1 MFIKKIKKKEKFYV
15 IMLYDMEVYMTNR
28 IILNET
34 SYFGFGAREVLVS
47 EIKRRKFKRALVVTD
62 ETLLKVGVTNKVL
75 TLLDENEIP
84 YEIFSDIKPNPTITN
99 VKKGLKIAKK
109 YHCDYLIAVGGGSV
123 IDTAKAIG
131 IVVNNPEFKE
141 IKNLVGTADTKNPSL
156 PIIALPT
163 TAGTAA
169 EVTINYVIT
178 DEESVVKLVCVDP
191 NDIPVL
197 AIVDTELMAAMP
209 VSTAAAT
216 GLDALTHAME
226 CYITKGAWE
235 MSDMFA
241 LKAMNLIY
249 NNLESAVNKNQDAM
263 DKMALAQY
271 IAGMGFSNVGLG
283 IVHSMAHQLG
293 AVYDTPHGVANALL
307 LPYILEYNGEVCPDR
322 FRDMGEAF
330 GLDMSNLSDKEAV
343 EKVASAVRELAIRL
357 NIPQHI
363 RDVGGKEEDIPM
375 LAKKALED
383 PCTGGNP
390 RDMDLDEFEKLFK
403 KAF

>member
-1 MFIKKIKKKEKFYV
+1 
-15 IMLYDMEVYMTNR
+15 MTNR
-28 IILNET
+28 IVLNET
-34 SYFGFGAREVLVS
+34 SFFGWGARNVLID
-47 EIKRRKFKRALVVTD
+47 EIKKRSFKKALLVTD
-62 ETLLKVGVTNKVL
+62 QVLLSVGIAKKVID
-75 TLLDENEIP
+75 LLDKDDVEYIL
-84 YEIFSDIKPNPTITN
+84 FSDIKPNPTIAN
-99 VKKGLKIAKK
+99 VKKGLKVCKK
-109 YHCDYLIAVGGGSV
+109 YHCDYIIAVGGGSV

-131 IVVNNPEFKE
+131 IIYNNPEFKDV
-141 IKNLVGTADTKNPSL
+141 KSLVGVANTKNKSL

-178 DEESVVKLVCVDP
+178 DEEEMVKLVCVDP

-197 AIVDTELMAAMP
+197 SIIDSELMSGMP
-209 VSTAAAT
+209 ASLAAAT

-226 CYITKGAWE
+226 GYITKAHWD
-235 MSDMFA
+235 MTDMFH
-241 LKAMNLIY
+241 LKAMKLIY
-249 NNLESAVNKNQDAM
+249 ENLEKAVNKDQKAIEQM
-263 DKMALAQY
+263 SLAQY

-293 AVYDTPHGVANALL
+293 AIYDTPHGVANALL
-307 LPYILEYNGEVCPDR
+307 LPYVMEWNGRVCPDR

-330 GLDMSNLSDKEAV
+330 GLDMRGTSDEEAV
-343 EKVASAVRELAIRL
+343 NKVVETIRNLAIRL

-363 RDVGGKEEDIPM
+363 SEIGGKEKDIPL
-375 LAKKALED
+375 LAQKALND

-390 RDMDLDEFEKLFK
+390 RNVSLEDLKELFQ

>member
-1 MFIKKIKKKEKFYV
+1 MA
-15 IMLYDMEVYMTNR
+15 NR

-34 SYFGFGAREVLVS
+34 SYFGWGSREVLVD
-47 EIKRRKFKRALVVTD
+47 EIKKRNFKRALVVTD
-62 ETLLKVGVTNKVL
+62 ETLLKVGVANKVL
-75 TLLDENEIP
+75 SLLDEHSIS
-84 YEIFSDIKPNPTITN
+84 YEIFSEVKPNPTIAN
-99 VKKGLKIAKK
+99 VKKGLKVAKK

-131 IVVNNPEFKE
+131 IVVNNPEFKD
-141 IKNLVGTADTKNPSL
+141 IKSLVGTADTKNSSL

-178 DEESVVKLVCVDP
+178 DEEAVVKLVCVDP
-191 NDIPVL
+191 NDIPIL
-197 AIVDTELMAAMP
+197 SIIDTELMSAMP
-209 VSTAAAT
+209 ASTAAAT

-241 LKAMNLIY
+241 LKAMQLIY
-249 NNLESAVNKNQDAM
+249 ENLESAVGKNPEAM

-307 LPYILEYNGEVCPDR
+307 LPYVLEYNGEVCPDR
-322 FRDMGEAF
+322 FRDMGKAF
-330 GLDMSNLSDKEAV
+330 GLSMDNLSDKEAV
-343 EKVASAVRELAIRL
+343 KKVADAVRELAIRL

-363 RDVGGKEEDIPM
+363 KDIGGKEEDIPM
-375 LAKKALED
+375 LARKALED

-390 RDMDLDEFEKLFK
+390 REMDLLEFEKLFK

>member
-1 MFIKKIKKKEKFYV
+1 MAS
-15 IMLYDMEVYMTNR
+15 R

-34 SYFGFGAREVLVS
+34 SYFGWGSREVLID
-47 EIKRRKFKRALVVTD
+47 EIKKRKFKRALLVTD
-62 ETLLKVGVTNKVL
+62 ENLLKVGVTDKVIK
-75 TLLDENEIP
+75 LLEENNVVFDV
-84 YEIFSDIKPNPTITN
+84 FSDVKPNPTIAN
-99 VKKGLKIAKK
+99 VKRGIKVVKK
-109 YHCDYLIAVGGGSV
+109 YHNDYIIAVGGGSV

-131 IVVNNPEFKE
+131 IVVNNPEFKDV
-141 IKNLVGTADTKNPSL
+141 KSLVGVADTKERCL

-197 AIVDTELMAAMP
+197 SIVDTELIAGMP
-209 VSTAAAT
+209 AGTAAAT

-235 MSDMFA
+235 MTDMFA
-241 LKAMNLIY
+241 LKAMELIY
-249 NNLESAVNKNQDAM
+249 KNIEGAVNKNQDSLE
-263 DKMALAQY
+263 KMALAQY
-271 IAGMGFSNVGLG
+271 VAGMGFSNAGLG

-307 LPYILEYNGEVCPDR
+307 LPYVLEYNGVVCPDK
-322 FRDMGEAF
+322 FRDMGRAF
-330 GLDMSNLSDKEAV
+330 GLNMDNLSDQDAVAKVVEAV
-343 EKVASAVRELAIRL
+343 RNLAIRL

-363 RDVGGKEEDIPM
+363 SEIGGKEDDIM
-375 LAKKALED
+375 VLAQKALED
-383 PCTGGNP
+383 PCTPGNP
-390 RDMDLDEFEKLFK
+390 REISLEDFVELYRR
-403 KAF
+403 AF

>member
-1 MFIKKIKKKEKFYV
+1 MA
-15 IMLYDMEVYMTNR
+15 NR
-28 IILNET
+28 MILNET
-34 SYFGFGAREVLVS
+34 SYFGWGARDVLIE
-47 EIKRRKFKRALVVTD
+47 EIKKRNFKRALVVTD
-62 ETLLKVGVTNKVL
+62 ETLLNVGVTNKVL
-75 TLLDENEIP
+75 SLLDEYQIL
-84 YEIFSDIKPNPTITN
+84 YEVFSDIKPNPTISN
-99 VKKGLKIAKK
+99 VKKGLRVAKK
-109 YHCDYLIAVGGGSV
+109 YHCDYIIAVGGGSV

-131 IVVNNPEFKE
+131 IVFNNPEFKD
-141 IKNLVGTADTKNPSL
+141 IKSLVGVANTKNRSL

-178 DEESVVKLVCVDP
+178 DEEEIVKLVCVDT

-197 AIVDTELMAAMP
+197 SIVDTELMAAMP
-209 VSTAAAT
+209 ASTSAAT
-216 GLDALTHAME
+216 GMDALTHAME

-235 MSDMFA
+235 MSDMYA
-241 LKAMNLIY
+241 LQAMKLIY
-249 NNLESAVNKNQDAM
+249 ENLESAVAKNRTAM
-263 DKMALAQY
+263 EKMALAQY

-307 LPYILEYNGEVCPDR
+307 LPYVLEFNGEVCPDR
-322 FRDMGEAF
+322 FRDMGRAF
-330 GLDMSNLSDKEAV
+330 GLNMQELSDKEAV
-343 EKVASAVRELAIRL
+343 VKVVEAVRRLAVRL

-363 RDVGGKEEDIPM
+363 SEIGGKESDIPE

-390 RDMDLDEFEKLFK
+390 RNVDIVEMEDLFR

>member
-1 MFIKKIKKKEKFYV
+1 MA
-15 IMLYDMEVYMTNR
+15 NR

-34 SYFGFGAREVLVS
+34 SYFGWGSREVLVE
-47 EIKRRKFKRALVVTD
+47 EIKKRNFKRALVVTD
-62 ETLLKVGVTNKVL
+62 ETLLKVGVTHKVL
-75 TLLDENEIP
+75 SLLDEHSIS
-84 YEIFSDIKPNPTITN
+84 YEMFSDIKPNPTIAN

-131 IVVNNPEFKE
+131 IVVNNPEFKD
-141 IKNLVGTADTKNPSL
+141 IKSLVGVADTKNPSL

-178 DEESVVKLVCVDP
+178 DEEAVVKLVCVDP
-191 NDIPVL
+191 NDIPIL
-197 AIVDTELMAAMP
+197 SIVDTELMSAMP
-209 VSTAAAT
+209 ASTAAAT

-241 LKAMNLIY
+241 LKAMQLIY
-249 NNLESAVNKNQDAM
+249 ENLESAVGKNPEAM

-307 LPYILEYNGEVCPDR
+307 LPYVLEYNGEVCPDR
-322 FRDMGEAF
+322 FRDMGKAF
-330 GLDMSNLSDKEAV
+330 GLSMDGLSDQEAV
-343 EKVASAVRELAIRL
+343 KKVADTVRELAVRL

-363 RDVGGKEEDIPM
+363 KDIGGKEEDIPM

-390 RDMDLDEFEKLFK
+390 REMDILEFEKLFK